1 MVGRAWRRNR
11 GVAGRDGGREGVKKI
26 LCTFFRCVYRRAVS
40 AGTNGIAGRGGGSVA
55 MAASRS
61 YFMCSRTLSI
71 AAAMMYI
78 LVSDGQI
85 LKYRFPGSTCPR
97 WQGQPSWLEGGRDY
111 LD

>member
-1 MVGRAWRRNR
+1 MDSKEKTAHPCARQEA
-11 GVAGRDGGREGVKKI
+11 
-26 LCTFFRCVYRRAVS
+26 YRRAVS

-85 LKYRFPGSTCPR
+85 F
-97 WQGQPSWLEGGRDY
+97 EI
-111 LD
+111 